1 MARPR
6 RNKELTTAEKI
17 DVLIK
22 DILAN
27 ESEIYDA
34 EQKLTSLKDKK
45 RELEESLNQEKL
57 NLLLETMEEK
67 NISLDRAKEII
78 DNIDWIDPQSI
89 PSF

>member
-1 MARPR
+1 MARPK

-34 EQKLTSLKDKK
+34 EQKLASLKDKK
-45 RELEESLNQEKL
+45 RELEENLNQEKL
-57 NLLLETMEEK
+57 NLVLETMEEK
-67 NISLDRAKEII
+67 NITLDMAKELV
-78 DNIDWIDPQSI
+78 DDV
-89 PSF
+89 

>member
-78 DNIDWIDPQSI
+78 DNID
-89 PSF
+89 

>member
-6 RNKELTTAEKI
+6 RNKEMTTVEKI
-17 DVLIK
+17 DMLIK

-27 ESEIYDA
+27 ESEIYDV
-34 EQKLTSLKDKK
+34 EQKLASLKDKK

-57 NLLLETMEEK
+57 NLLLETMDAK

-78 DNIDWIDPQSI
+78 DNID
-89 PSF
+89 

>member
-6 RNKELTTAEKI
+6 RNKEMTTVEKI
-17 DVLIK
+17 DMLIK

-34 EQKLTSLKDKK
+34 EQKLSSLKDKK

-57 NLLLETMEEK
+57 NLLLETMDAK

-78 DNIDWIDPQSI
+78 DNMEG
-89 PSF
+89 

>member
-34 EQKLTSLKDKK
+34 EQKLASLKDKK
-45 RELEESLNQEKL
+45 RELEENLNQEKL
-57 NLLLETMEEK
+57 NLLLETMEKK
-67 NISLDRAKEII
+67 NISLDMAKEII
-78 DNIDWIDPQSI
+78 DNV
-89 PSF
+89 

>member
-17 DVLIK
+17 DVLLK

-34 EQKLTSLKDKK
+34 EQKLSSLKDKK

-57 NLLLETMEEK
+57 NLLLETMDAK

-78 DNIDWIDPQSI
+78 DNMEG
-89 PSF
+89 

>member
-34 EQKLTSLKDKK
+34 EKHLADLKEKRKELQDKL
-45 RELEESLNQEKL
+45 EQEKL
-57 NLLLETMEEK
+57 NLLLETMEAK

-78 DNIDWIDPQSI
+78 DNVKE
-89 PSF
+89 

>member
-34 EQKLTSLKDKK
+34 EKHLADLKEK
-45 RELEESLNQEKL
+45 RKELQDRLEQEKL
-57 NLLLETMEEK
+57 NLLLETMDAK

-78 DNIDWIDPQSI
+78 DNIDWVDPQSI

>member
-6 RNKELTTAEKI
+6 RNKEMTTVEKI
-17 DVLIK
+17 DMLIK
-22 DILAN
+22 NILAN

-34 EQKLTSLKDKK
+34 EQKLASLKDKK

-57 NLLLETMEEK
+57 NLLLETMDAK

-78 DNIDWIDPQSI
+78 DNID
-89 PSF
+89 